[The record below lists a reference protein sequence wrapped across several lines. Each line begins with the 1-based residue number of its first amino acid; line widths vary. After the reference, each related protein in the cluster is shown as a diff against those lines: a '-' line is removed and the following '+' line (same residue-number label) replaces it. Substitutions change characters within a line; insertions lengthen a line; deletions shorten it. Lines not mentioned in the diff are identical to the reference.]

1 MEQENKYQ
9 AVDSLR
15 VAIVEYLDTQ
25 RKLEELGMDITSF
38 DDVLTHINNA
48 LEALLPNGYYCFSES
63 IEDFSTD
70 DLFFIEEKAKSD
82 EIKSARHS
90 SKGVEITLTNGE
102 TRVFKQS

>member
-15 VAIVEYLDTQ
+15 VAIVEYLDKQ

-48 LEALLPNGYYCFSES
+48 LEALLPNGYHWFAES
-63 IEDFSTD
+63 MEDFSTD
-70 DLFFIEEKAKSD
+70 ELFFIEEKAISE
-82 EIKSARHS
+82 EIESVLHS
-90 SKGVEITLTNGE
+90 REGTELILTNGE
-102 TRVFKQS
+102 TRTFKK